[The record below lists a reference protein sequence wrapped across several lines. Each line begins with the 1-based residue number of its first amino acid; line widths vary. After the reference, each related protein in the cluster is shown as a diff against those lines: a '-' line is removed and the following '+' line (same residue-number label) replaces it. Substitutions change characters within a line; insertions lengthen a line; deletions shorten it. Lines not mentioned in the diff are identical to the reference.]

1 MTARNDHPNLSVLA
15 TRPAACRQGCQ
26 LDVLVQLNTPAPIA
40 AAQRQP
46 VAIAIVIDRSGSM
59 AGPKL
64 QAACAAA
71 QQLLRQLTPSDRV
84 AVISFDNAVDTVVP
98 LGPPSEE
105 SIARIGSIRSGGS
118 TALMDGWHAGMTALL
133 ETSALERHQRRV
145 LLLTDGQ
152 ANIGPRRGGDVAP
165 LVGQACEEGISTSC
179 IGLGE
184 DYDERLL
191 SAIAEAGQ
199 GNLVHLTGPQQL
211 EAVFT
216 AELEGLQLTIGRH
229 LQLRLQPGPGVEL
242 TQIHNPLQA
251 NAEGWIDLGELQA
264 GSTPSLAVALQV
276 APSETEGPAVAELL
290 QVQARWRTADEQA
303 LMVEALLRLP
313 VLEQVAWEALP
324 VDEQVRHAVLLQQAA
339 RRRQEAMQGIDRG
352 DAGLSRASV
361 RLALD
366 SLQTLKGSSAV
377 QQEEQL
383 LSELLDLISSDQ
395 LALARKVM
403 GTQAFMR
410 ARGRKLRDQE
420 GRGPEAEGGA

>member
-1 MTARNDHPNLSVLA
+1 MPANDDHPNLSVIA

-26 LDVLVQLNTPAPIA
+26 LDVLVQLNTPAPITA
-40 AAQRQP
+40 PQRQA

-59 AGPKL
+59 AGSKL
-64 QAACAAA
+64 KAASAAA
-71 QQLLRQLTPSDRV
+71 QQLLRQLTASDRV
-84 AVISFDNAVDTVVP
+84 AVFSFDNTVQTVVP

-105 SIARIGSIRSGGS
+105 AIERIGAIRSGGS
-118 TALMDGWHAGMTALL
+118 TALVDGWRVGMNALL
-133 ETSALERHQRRV
+133 DTSGLERHQRRV

-184 DYDERLL
+184 DYDERML

-199 GNLVHLTGPQQL
+199 GNLVHLTAPQQL

-242 TQIHNPLQA
+242 TQIYNQLHTNP
-251 NAEGWIDLGELQA
+251 EGWIDLGELQA

-276 APSETEGPAVAELL
+276 APYSADGPAVAELL
-290 QVQARWRTADEQA
+290 QVQVRWRTADEQA
-303 LMVEALLRLP
+303 LMLEALLRLP
-313 VLEQVAWEALP
+313 VLEQPAWDALP
-324 VDEQVRHAVLLQQAA
+324 VDEEVRQEVLQQQTA
-339 RRRQEAMQGIDRG
+339 RRRREAMEGIDQG
-352 DAGLSRASV
+352 DAGMSRTSV
-361 RLALD
+361 QMALD

-377 QQEEQL
+377 QREEQL
-383 LSELLDLISSDQ
+383 LGELLDLISSDQ

-403 GTQAFMR
+403 GTQSFMR

-420 GRGPEAEGGA
+420 GQADG